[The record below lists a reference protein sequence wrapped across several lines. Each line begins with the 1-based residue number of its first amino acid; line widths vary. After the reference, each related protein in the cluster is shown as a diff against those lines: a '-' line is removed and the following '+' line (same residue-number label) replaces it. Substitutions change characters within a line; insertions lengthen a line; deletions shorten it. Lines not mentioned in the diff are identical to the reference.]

1 MDPSLTSKYSPINIG
16 LANDVIA
23 RRDNSRAIYREEGL
37 VVSDYIAGVHHYR
50 KDPHRQGYYYYYFIY
65 EAE

>member
-37 VVSDYIAGVHHYR
+37 VVSDYIAGVHCGS
-50 KDPHRQGYYYYYFIY
+50 KQGNL
-65 EAE
+65 